1 MRAGLICTQP
11 FDWCEVHG
19 DGSVFL
25 CCPAWLKAPAG
36 NLLRQSLDEIWNGPL
51 AREVRKGVLNGSFH
65 RCGRRCP
72 RLAAGRPPVMLLDR
86 VEDSEIRAALGA
98 GQSVL
103 PYGPKTLNL
112 CLDHRCN
119 LACPSCRSEFL
130 APGASSTHVDHLIEK
145 ILADVAPHAQTLVIA
160 GHGEPFASPAY
171 GAILRGYSP
180 AIWPRLGEIR
190 LHTNGLLWDEA
201 AWQSIAAAHSL
212 IREAEISVDAACAA
226 TYALNRGGDW
236 QRLLANLRF
245 IATLPLHGKLSF
257 VVQRNNFREMPAFVE
272 LARSLGFSAYFSQ
285 LVNWGT
291 FSREEYRRRAVHI
304 AEHSDHEEFLAILS
318 QIAGRHQVDLGN
330 LAPLLNADLP

>member
-36 NLLRQSLDEIWNGPL
+36 NLLHQSLDEIWNGPL
-51 AREVRKGVLNGSFH
+51 AREVRKGVLNGRFH

-72 RLAAGRPPVMLLDR
+72 RLAAGTPPVMLLDR
-86 VEDSEIRAALGA
+86 VEDAQLRAALGA

-119 LACPSCRSEFL
+119 LACPSCRNEFL
-130 APGASSTHVDHLIEK
+130 APGASSTHVDILSEK
-145 ILADVAPHAQTLVIA
+145 ILADVAPHVQTLVIA
-160 GHGEPFASPAY
+160 GHGDPFASPAY

-190 LHTNGLLWDEA
+190 LHSNGLLWNEA
-201 AWQSIAAAHSL
+201 AWRAIAAAQPL

-226 TYALNRGGDW
+226 TYAINRGGDW
-236 QRLLANLRF
+236 PRLLENLRF
-245 IATLPLHGKLSF
+245 IGTLPLVGKLSM
-257 VVQRNNFREMPAFVE
+257 VVQCNNFREMPAFAD
-272 LARSLGFSAYFSQ
+272 LAASLGFRAFFSQ

-291 FSREEYRRRAVHI
+291 FSRKDYRARAVYR
-304 AEHSDHEEFLAILS
+304 SDHPDHGEFLAVLA
-318 QIAGRHQVDLGN
+318 QVAGRHHVDLGN